1 MIGRALLRNSRRV
14 GLTTPIRKI
23 HTVPKLFQQE
33 VLEEKGIPGL
43 YSPKGFT
50 TAWTEYQKYLTDELT
65 SLTIDSDN
73 EARVPFHIVVNAAPK
88 ADQAHVFNFASQAL
102 NNHLFFESLTNAE
115 FNNSQP
121 STRLLQRIERNFNS
135 LEGLREEMLSAAKG
149 MLGNG
154 WVFLVEGTDKD
165 LFVLPTFNAG
175 SPYHVSRMQ
184 MFDLSGSVDA
194 DAESMMTQIEKEVE
208 RRTIS
213 HNIVLLACN
222 VWEHA
227 YVPDYGIAGRDEY
240 LNAWWNAIDW
250 HVVSKRLFK

>member
-1 MIGRALLRNSRRV
+1 
-14 GLTTPIRKI
+14 
-23 HTVPKLFQQE
+23 
-33 VLEEKGIPGL
+33 
-43 YSPKGFT
+43 
-50 TAWTEYQKYLTDELT
+50 
-65 SLTIDSDN
+65 
-73 EARVPFHIVVNAAPK
+73 
-88 ADQAHVFNFASQAL
+88 
-102 NNHLFFESLTNAE
+102 
-115 FNNSQP
+115 
-121 STRLLQRIERNFNS
+121 
-135 LEGLREEMLSAAKG
+135 

-165 LFVLPTFNAG
+165 LFVLLTFNAG

-184 MFDLSGSVDA
+184 MFDLSGSVDS